1 MDAFTVQEEKEDAM
15 LDDAFRSSLTERE
28 ELEES
33 RKTIRVLQSK
43 IRSQIEQL
51 AQCRKEH
58 ESFEWIQLG
67 KRVQWCQENHL
78 RARKFHCP
86 DIFCRQELSD
96 GQITP
101 T

>member
-33 RKTIRVLQSK
+33 RRTIRVLQSK

-58 ESFEWIQLG
+58 ESFE
-67 KRVQWCQENHL
+67 
-78 RARKFHCP
+78 
-86 DIFCRQELSD
+86 
-96 GQITP
+96 
-101 T
+101 